1 MGARM
6 SEKQFPPSIR
16 RLIKARKEGKV
27 VKSRMVSVA
36 ISWWALILAII
47 PALAWVRNGTLVQ
60 WVGYEVWTP
69 QVALGEAA
77 WLGFLASLLIVGV
90 LAGSGVAAGVSQT
103 KLLFL
108 PTQLLRGFEQYK
120 PGAYFGRVKQG
131 LCDSILGL
139 IRCCFLVLVLLPV
152 FTELVTFV
160 PSSFMDTTAGHGLQ
174 PLESVVWS
182 LYLRGALALSVIAAI
197 AYGLARWRFYRQHKM
212 SLQEMKDEY
221 KEDEGD
227 PHVKAHRKHE
237 HRALL
242 FAEVEKRV
250 KRSKVVVVR
259 RMTGGQDNN

>member
-1 MGARM
+1 
-6 SEKQFPPSIR
+6 
-16 RLIKARKEGKV
+16 
-27 VKSRMVSVA
+27 MVSIAV
-36 ISWWALILAII
+36 SWWALTLAII
-47 PALAWVRNGTLVQ
+47 PAVAWVRNGTLVQ
-60 WVGYEVWTP
+60 WVSYEVWTP

-108 PTQLLRGFEQYK
+108 PAQLLRGFEQYK
-120 PGAYFGRVKQG
+120 PGAFFGRVKQN
-131 LCDSILGL
+131 LSDSLLGL
-139 IRCCFLVLVLLPV
+139 VRCCVVGLVLLPV
-152 FTELVTFV
+152 FCELATFV
-160 PSSFMDTTAGHGLQ
+160 PSPLEGTMVDYGLQ
-174 PLESVVWS
+174 AVESIVWS
-182 LYLRGALALSVIAAI
+182 LYLRGAVALSVIAAI

-227 PHVKAHRKHE
+227 PHVKAQRKHE

-259 RMTGGQDNN
+259 RMTAGQDGN